1 MIRNLQDNTFDNFTI
16 LANEAAT
23 VDAKKYR
30 VWSTPPN
37 LYSLKVRQLHLLSQ
51 LVQGIVDMN
60 RNGNFCK
67 ETWVSKIVV
76 EAKVDARVEQ

>member
-1 MIRNLQDNTFDNFTI
+1 MQVQWYYMIRNLQDNTFDNFTI

-51 LVQGIVDMN
+51 LVKATVREDKSLL
-60 RNGNFCK
+60 C
-67 ETWVSKIVV
+67 TL
-76 EAKVDARVEQ
+76 